1 MQAGG
6 CTHTMPPI
14 STECS
19 VVTADSA
26 GRETACSSS
35 LSLASSAIVS
45 AAGLGWAALLDSIV
59 AWRIRMAYAARVWAG
74 ASPLTPLEI

>member
-59 AWRIRMAYAARVWAG
+59 AWRIRIRMAYAAYGRG
-74 ASPLTPLEI
+74 RHR